1 MRREKEDEIYT
12 LRPQALNDFIGQSA
26 LKDKLTI
33 FMTASLQREEPL
45 DHTLFYGPPGLGKT
59 TLAGIIAKEMKGNL
73 RVTTGPALER
83 AGDLAAILSNIQ
95 PNDVLFIDEIH
106 RMSANIEEI
115 LYPAMEDFSL
125 SIVVGKGPLARSIR
139 LALPKFTLIGATTR
153 LGLLTS
159 PLRAR
164 FGIVEQLHL
173 YSPEELTAIVKRGA
187 GVLGLNIMDDAAEE
201 IGLRSRGTP
210 RVALR
215 LLRRVR
221 DVAEVKRVPQ
231 VERDLARYALDML
244 GVDPQGL
251 DDGDR
256 KFLRA
261 LIELFDGGPVGLST
275 LAAALNEDAQTI
287 EDIYEPYLI
296 QKGLL
301 ERTPRGRRATRNTWT
316 ISASPYRST
325 SCSTSRTSKAS
336 SRRRTNNEP
345 ARKSAYRHGAAAC
358 GDRRRPGPRGQAQH
372 PVRKAAGRH
381 HIPEKEPDRLRPVRT
396 MLVVS
401 LVLSIIFNIFSRW
414 K

>member
-59 TLAGIIAKEMKGNL
+59 TLAGRIAKEMKGNL

-210 RVALR
+210 R
-215 LLRRVR
+215 
-221 DVAEVKRVPQ
+221 
-231 VERDLARYALDML
+231 
-244 GVDPQGL
+244 
-251 DDGDR
+251 
-256 KFLRA
+256 
-261 LIELFDGGPVGLST
+261 
-275 LAAALNEDAQTI
+275 AA
-287 EDIYEPYLI
+287 
-296 QKGLL
+296 
-301 ERTPRGRRATRNTWT
+301 RRAAPAAPR
-316 ISASPYRST
+316 ARRSGG
-325 SCSTSRTSKAS
+325 KA
-336 SRRRTNNEP
+336 RP
-345 ARKSAYRHGAAAC
+345 AG
-358 GDRRRPGPRGQAQH
+358 
-372 PVRKAAGRH
+372 
-381 HIPEKEPDRLRPVRT
+381 
-396 MLVVS
+396 
-401 LVLSIIFNIFSRW
+401 
-414 K
+414 

>member
-1 MRREKEDEIYT
+1 MIDNNDKLIEKIKNEKEDEVFT
-12 LRPQALNDFIGQSA
+12 LRPQALDEFIGQSG

-33 FMTASLQREEPL
+33 FMTASLQRCEPL

-106 RMSANIEEI
+106 RMSAHIEEI

-125 SIVVGKGPLARSIR
+125 SIIVGKGPLARSIR
-139 LALPKFTLIGATTR
+139 LSLPKFTLIGATTR

-187 GVLGLNIMDDAAEE
+187 EVLGVNVSDEAAVE

-215 LLRRVR
+215 LLKRVR
-221 DVAEVKRVPQ
+221 DVAEVKKVEI
-231 VERDLARYALDML
+231 VERELSKFALDML
-244 GVDPQGL
+244 GVDSEGL
-251 DDGDR
+251 DEGDR
-256 KFLRA
+256 KFLMA
-261 LIELFDGGPVGLST
+261 LVELFDGGPVGLST
-275 LAAALNEDAQTI
+275 LAAALNEDTQTI

-301 ERTPRGRRATRNTWT
+301 ERTPRGRKATRNTWDYLG
-316 ISASPYRST
+316 IPVSPHFVQY
-325 SCSTSRTSKAS
+325 
-336 SRRRTNNEP
+336 
-345 ARKSAYRHGAAAC
+345 
-358 GDRRRPGPRGQAQH
+358 QQMQ
-372 PVRKAAGRH
+372 
-381 HIPEKEPDRLRPVRT
+381 L
-396 MLVVS
+396 
-401 LVLSIIFNIFSRW
+401 LSEEDMECN

>member
-1 MRREKEDEIYT
+1 MIEDNSQKKKLIETMRQEKEDESLT
-12 LRPQALNDFIGQSA
+12 LRPQRLNDFIGQSG
-26 LKDKLTI
+26 LKDKLNI
-33 FMTASLQREEPL
+33 YIEASMLREEPL

-73 RVTTGPALER
+73 RITTGPALER

-115 LYPAMEDFSL
+115 LYSAMEDFAL
-125 SIVVGKGPLARSIR
+125 SIIVGKGPLARSIR
-139 LALPKFTLIGATTR
+139 LSLPKFTLIGATTR

-164 FGIVEQLHL
+164 FGIVEQLSL
-173 YSPEELTAIVKRGA
+173 YSPEELTNIVKRGA
-187 GVLGLNIMDDAAEE
+187 AVLGVNILDSAAEE
-201 IGLRSRGTP
+201 IGIRSRGTP

-221 DVAEVKRVPQ
+221 DVAEVKRAGK
-231 VERDLARYALDML
+231 VEQDLAKYALDML
-244 GVDPQGL
+244 GVDSEGL

-261 LIELFDGGPVGLST
+261 LVELFEGGPVGLST

-301 ERTPRGRRATRNTWT
+301 ERTPRGRKATRSTWDYLC
-316 ISASPYRST
+316 I
-325 SCSTSRTSKAS
+325 
-336 SRRRTNNEP
+336 
-345 ARKSAYRHGAAAC
+345 
-358 GDRRRPGPRGQAQH
+358 
-372 PVRKAAGRH
+372 PVSQCFLQNH
-381 HIPEKEPDRLRPVRT
+381 QTQLLNDEDL
-396 MLVVS
+396 
-401 LVLSIIFNIFSRW
+401 
-414 K
+414 

>member
-1 MRREKEDEIYT
+1 MEEKHSNKLIETMRTGKDDEIAT
-12 LRPQALNDFIGQSA
+12 IRPQSLNDFIGQSA
-26 LKDKLTI
+26 LKDKLSI
-33 FMTASLQREEPL
+33 FMKASLQRGEPL

-59 TLAGIIAKEMKGNL
+59 TLAGIIAKEMNGNL
-73 RVTTGPALER
+73 RMTTGPALER

-125 SIVVGKGPLARSIR
+125 SIIVGKGPLARSIR

-164 FGIVEQLHL
+164 FGITEQLHL
-173 YSPEELTAIVKRGA
+173 YSAEELTAIVKRGA
-187 GVLGLNIMDDAAEE
+187 GVLGVNIADDAAEE

-221 DVAEVKRVPQ
+221 DVAEVKHVPLI
-231 VERDLARYALDML
+231 ELELARYALDML
-244 GVDPQGL
+244 GVDTEGL
-251 DDGDR
+251 DEGDR

-261 LIELFDGGPVGLST
+261 LTELFDGGPVGLST
-275 LAAALNEDAQTI
+275 LAAALNEDGQTI

-301 ERTPRGRRATRNTWT
+301 ERTPRGRRATRGTWEYLG
-316 ISASPYRST
+316 IPM
-325 SCSTSRTSKAS
+325 S
-336 SRRRTNNEP
+336 SHFIQIQQNQQSLFNEEED
-345 ARKSAYRHGAAAC
+345 S
-358 GDRRRPGPRGQAQH
+358 
-372 PVRKAAGRH
+372 
-381 HIPEKEPDRLRPVRT
+381 E
-396 MLVVS
+396 
-401 LVLSIIFNIFSRW
+401 
-414 K
+414 

>member
-1 MRREKEDEIYT
+1 MTPDTTAFPDKPFESLRQERSEDALT
-12 LRPQALNDFIGQSA
+12 LRPQSLVEFIGQDA
-26 LKDKLTI
+26 LKDKLSI
-33 FMTASLQREEPL
+33 FVQASVSRGEPL

-73 RVTTGPALER
+73 RVTSGPALER

-115 LYPAMEDFSL
+115 LYPAMEDFCL
-125 SIVVGKGPLARSIR
+125 SVIVGKGPLARSIR
-139 LALPKFTLIGATTR
+139 LQLPRFTLVGATTR

-173 YSPEELTAIVKRGA
+173 YTFEELTEIVLRGA
-187 GVLGLNIMDDAAEE
+187 GVIATDIAHEAAME
-201 IGLRSRGTP
+201 IGRRSRGTP

-221 DVAEVKRVPQ
+221 DVAQ
-231 VERDLARYALDML
+231 VREETKIGKELAKAALDML
-244 GVDPQGL
+244 GVDSSGL
-251 DDGDR
+251 DEQDR

-261 LIELFDGGPVGLST
+261 LLELFDGGPVGLST
-275 LAAALNEDAQTI
+275 LAAALNEDTQTI

-301 ERTPRGRRATRNTWT
+301 ERTPRGRRATRNTYEYMGVPL
-316 ISASPYRST
+316 SPFFRQRSLLDE
-325 SCSTSRTSKAS
+325 S
-336 SRRRTNNEP
+336 E
-345 ARKSAYRHGAAAC
+345 G
-358 GDRRRPGPRGQAQH
+358 G
-372 PVRKAAGRH
+372 V
-381 HIPEKEPDRLRPVRT
+381 
-396 MLVVS
+396 
-401 LVLSIIFNIFSRW
+401 
-414 K
+414 

>member
-1 MRREKEDEIYT
+1 MIDNNDKLIEKIKNDKEDEVFT
-12 LRPQALNDFIGQSA
+12 LRPQALDVFIGQGG

-33 FMTASLQREEPL
+33 FMTASLQRSEPL

-106 RMSANIEEI
+106 RMSAHIEEI

-125 SIVVGKGPLARSIR
+125 SIIVGKGPLARSIR
-139 LALPKFTLIGATTR
+139 LSLPKFTLIGATTR

-173 YSPEELTAIVKRGA
+173 YSPDELTSIVKRGA
-187 GVLGLNIMDDAAEE
+187 DVLGVNISDEAAVE

-215 LLRRVR
+215 LLKRVR
-221 DVAEVKRVPQ
+221 DVAEVKKVAI
-231 VERDLARYALDML
+231 VERELSKFALDML
-244 GVDPQGL
+244 GVDSEGL
-251 DDGDR
+251 DEGDR
-256 KFLRA
+256 KFLMA
-261 LIELFDGGPVGLST
+261 LVELFDGGPVGLST
-275 LAAALNEDAQTI
+275 LAAALNEDTQTI

-301 ERTPRGRRATRNTWT
+301 ERTPRGRKATRNTWDYLG
-316 ISASPYRST
+316 IPVSPHFVQY
-325 SCSTSRTSKAS
+325 
-336 SRRRTNNEP
+336 
-345 ARKSAYRHGAAAC
+345 
-358 GDRRRPGPRGQAQH
+358 QQMQ
-372 PVRKAAGRH
+372 
-381 HIPEKEPDRLRPVRT
+381 L
-396 MLVVS
+396 
-401 LVLSIIFNIFSRW
+401 LSEEEIECN

>member
-1 MRREKEDEIYT
+1 MIDNNDKLIEKIKNDKEDEVFT
-12 LRPQALNDFIGQSA
+12 LRPQALDEFIGQSG

-33 FMTASLQREEPL
+33 FMTASLQRCEPL

-106 RMSANIEEI
+106 RMSAHIEEI

-125 SIVVGKGPLARSIR
+125 SIIVGKGPLARSIR
-139 LALPKFTLIGATTR
+139 LSLPKFTLIGATTR

-173 YSPEELTAIVKRGA
+173 YSPEELTVIVKRGA
-187 GVLGLNIMDDAAEE
+187 EVLGVNVSDEAAVE

-215 LLRRVR
+215 LLKRVR
-221 DVAEVKRVPQ
+221 DVAEVKKVEI
-231 VERDLARYALDML
+231 VERELSKFALDML
-244 GVDPQGL
+244 GVDSEGL
-251 DDGDR
+251 DEGDR
-256 KFLRA
+256 KFLMA
-261 LIELFDGGPVGLST
+261 LVELFDGGPVGLST
-275 LAAALNEDAQTI
+275 LAAALNEDTQTI

-301 ERTPRGRRATRNTWT
+301 ERTPRGRKATRNTWDYLG
-316 ISASPYRST
+316 IPVSPHFVQY
-325 SCSTSRTSKAS
+325 
-336 SRRRTNNEP
+336 
-345 ARKSAYRHGAAAC
+345 
-358 GDRRRPGPRGQAQH
+358 QQMQ
-372 PVRKAAGRH
+372 
-381 HIPEKEPDRLRPVRT
+381 L
-396 MLVVS
+396 
-401 LVLSIIFNIFSRW
+401 LSEEDMECN

>member
-1 MRREKEDEIYT
+1 MIDNGDKLIEKIKNDKEDEVLT
-12 LRPQALNDFIGQSA
+12 LRPQALDEFIGQSG

-33 FMTASLQREEPL
+33 FMTASLQRIEPL

-106 RMSANIEEI
+106 RMSAHIEEI

-125 SIVVGKGPLARSIR
+125 SIIVGKGPLARSIR
-139 LALPKFTLIGATTR
+139 LSLPKFTLIGATTR

-173 YSPEELTAIVKRGA
+173 YSPDELTAIVKRGA
-187 GVLGLNIMDDAAEE
+187 DVLGVKISDEAAVE

-215 LLRRVR
+215 LLKRVR
-221 DVAEVKRVPQ
+221 DVAEVKKAVT
-231 VERDLARYALDML
+231 VERELAKFALDML
-244 GVDPQGL
+244 GVDSEGL
-251 DDGDR
+251 DEGDR
-256 KFLRA
+256 KFLLA
-261 LIELFDGGPVGLST
+261 LVELFDGGPVGLST
-275 LAAALNEDAQTI
+275 LAAALNEDTQTI

-301 ERTPRGRRATRNTWT
+301 ERTPRGRKATRNTWDYLGLP
-316 ISASPYRST
+316 ISPHFVQY
-325 SCSTSRTSKAS
+325 
-336 SRRRTNNEP
+336 
-345 ARKSAYRHGAAAC
+345 
-358 GDRRRPGPRGQAQH
+358 QQMQ
-372 PVRKAAGRH
+372 
-381 HIPEKEPDRLRPVRT
+381 L
-396 MLVVS
+396 
-401 LVLSIIFNIFSRW
+401 LSEEDMECN